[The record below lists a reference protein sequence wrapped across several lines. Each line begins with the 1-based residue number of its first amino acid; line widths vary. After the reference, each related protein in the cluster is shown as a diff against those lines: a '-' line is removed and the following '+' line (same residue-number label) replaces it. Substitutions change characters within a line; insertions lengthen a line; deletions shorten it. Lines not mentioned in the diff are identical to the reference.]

1 MTKIKDEETRP
12 ARLITIPKYQRWI
25 LSVIAVRSRMRLKFS
40 FMGPLEYW
48 PAKVECF
55 RILAKMEEEPRV

>member
-25 LSVIAVRSRMRLKFS
+25 LSVIAPS
-40 FMGPLEYW
+40 FQDEIE
-48 PAKVECF
+48 V
-55 RILAKMEEEPRV
+55 